1 MKRKVSSNL
10 RLLLHVYANIV
21 VTKHYFGWREKMSA
35 NYTLD
40 GATIPEKTLKS
51 TALKVALIYAS
62 ISVLWILF
70 SDQILSIVVKDIDTM
85 TRLQMVKG
93 WFFVLATSYII
104 YILLRNDI
112 KRYFRV
118 YEALQH
124 SQQNLLSLMEALP
137 TAVSWADEKGNIQ
150 YSNHKFRELF
160 GYTIEDAPTVEKWFQ
175 LAYPD
180 QEYRQ
185 TVFERWEGAVQNA
198 QDSGSEI
205 SPMEVTV
212 TCRDGSTRY
221 VAIMGALLH
230 EKILGVFYNLTES
243 KQAETALEESE
254 NRYRTLF
261 ESANDAILI
270 MQDNQFIECNQKTL
284 EVFGCTREQI
294 VGQTPH
300 KFSPP
305 VQPDGRD
312 SAQKAQEKITTVLNG
327 QPDVFEW
334 RHKRYNGEVF
344 DAEISLSLIEIESQK
359 YIQAIVRDISV
370 RRQLDRKL
378 QLMQRW
384 IEQSVDLFFW
394 VGDDSRIL
402 YVNEAVCYAFG
413 YSLEEFCTMKVGD
426 FDLELNDTAWPEFAK
441 NLRQKKSLSFETR
454 FKKKDGRVFPAEI
467 TANTLTFDGKNN
479 YFAYARD
486 ISERV
491 RYEKE
496 QKKLETQLRQAQKM
510 ESLGTLAGGIAHDF
524 NNILGAILG
533 YAEMV
538 KVDLPSGSPLVEMQ
552 QGVIKAGLRARDLVQ
567 QILLFS
573 RQVDHEVKAVQ
584 PHLIVKEALKL
595 LRSSIPVT
603 IEIKQFVQSDCG
615 SVLAD
620 PTQLHQIIM
629 NLCTN
634 AYYAMRASGGVLGV
648 NLVKIEVTEDDIS
661 FSNMQFDP
669 GCYVKLEISDTGHG
683 MDSITLE
690 NIFTPYFTTKPKGE
704 GTGLGLSV
712 VLGIVKSFNGH
723 IKFYSE
729 PGKGTTANVYFPCLE
744 TETDAVAMS
753 VEEKIPTGTER
764 VLLVDDELE
773 ILEMAKLSLES
784 LGYQVLACTSSQEA
798 LAAFAEDPEKFD
810 LVVTDMTMP
819 QLTGMELIQQLFAV
833 RPHIP
838 VILCTGFSELITK
851 EKACAL
857 GIRELLTKPVLRT
870 ELAKS
875 VRKALD
881 N

>member
-1 MKRKVSSNL
+1 
-10 RLLLHVYANIV
+10 
-21 VTKHYFGWREKMSA
+21 MSGDSTFEGTA
-35 NYTLD
+35 
-40 GATIPEKTLKS
+40 IPEQSLKK
-51 TALKVALIYAS
+51 TALKVALIYAG

-70 SDQILSIVVKDIDTM
+70 SDQILSVVVNDIEAM

-93 WFFVLATSYII
+93 WIFVLVTSYII
-104 YILLRNDI
+104 YILLHKDI
-112 KRYFRV
+112 KRYFEV
-118 YEALQH
+118 QDALQH
-124 SQQNLLSLMEALP
+124 SQQHLLSLMEALP
-137 TAVSWADEKGNIQ
+137 TAVSWADDKGNIQ
-150 YSNHKFRELF
+150 YSNPKFRELF
-160 GYTIEDAPTVEKWFQ
+160 GYTVEDAPTVERWFQ

-180 QEYRQ
+180 PGYRQ
-185 TVFERWEGAVQNA
+185 SVADRWESAVQSA

-205 SPMEVTV
+205 EPVEATV
-212 TCRDGSTRY
+212 TCKDGSTRF
-221 VAIMGALLH
+221 VAIAGALLH
-230 EKILGVFYNLTES
+230 ERILGVFYDLTAN
-243 KQAETALEESE
+243 KQAEIALEESE

-294 VGQTPH
+294 VGQAPD

-305 VQPDGRD
+305 LQPDGRD
-312 SAQKAQEKITTVLNG
+312 SAQKAVEKITAVQNG
-327 QPDVFEW
+327 QADVFEW
-334 RHKRYNGEVF
+334 RHTRYNGEAF
-344 DAEISLSLIEIESQK
+344 DAEISLSLIDIESQRF
-359 YIQAIVRDISV
+359 IQAIVRDISV

-394 VGDDSRIL
+394 VDDDSRIL
-402 YVNEAVCYAFG
+402 YVNEAVCRSLG
-413 YSLEEFCTMKVGD
+413 YSQEEFTTMQVGD
-426 FDLELNDTAWPEFAK
+426 FDLELTAEAWPEFAK
-441 NLRQKKSLSFETR
+441 NLKEKNSVFFETR
-454 FKKKDGRVFPAEI
+454 FKKKDGQVFPVEI
-467 TANTLTFDGKNN
+467 TANTLKFDGKDN
-479 YFAYARD
+479 YFAYAKD

-491 RYEKE
+491 RYEKQ
-496 QKKLETQLRQAQKM
+496 QKKLEMQLRQAQKM

-538 KVDLPSGSPLVEMQ
+538 KVDLPSGSPLLDMQ

-573 RQVDHEVKAVQ
+573 RQVDHEIKAVQ
-584 PHLIVKEALKL
+584 PHLIVKETLKL
-595 LRSSIPVT
+595 LRSSIPTT
-603 IEIKQFVQSDCG
+603 IEIRQYIQADCG

-634 AYYAMRASGGVLGV
+634 AYYAMRESGGVLGV
-648 NLVKIEVTEDDIS
+648 SLVKIGVTEEDIS

-669 GCYVKLEISDTGHG
+669 GCYVKFEVSDTGHG
-683 MDSITLE
+683 MDSVTLE

-723 IKFYSE
+723 IKYYSE

-744 TETDAVAMS
+744 TEMDKLDTS
-753 VEEKIPTGTER
+753 VEETIPTGTER
-764 VLLVDDELE
+764 VLVVDDEAE
-773 ILEMAKLSLES
+773 ILEMLQLSLES
-784 LGYQVLACTSSQEA
+784 LGYQVLAYTNSQDA
-798 LAAFAEDPEKFD
+798 LAAFETDSDQYD

-819 QLTGMELIQQLFAV
+819 HLTGLELIQQVFAI
-833 RPHIP
+833 RPQMP
-838 VILCTGFSELITK
+838 AILCTGFSELITK
-851 EKACAL
+851 EKARAL
-857 GIRELLTKPVLRT
+857 GIRALLSKPVLRT

-881 N
+881 GE

>member
-1 MKRKVSSNL
+1 
-10 RLLLHVYANIV
+10 
-21 VTKHYFGWREKMSA
+21 MSA
-35 NYTLD
+35 NSTFV
-40 GATIPEKTLKS
+40 GAAVPKQSLKK

-70 SDQILSIVVKDIDTM
+70 SDQLLSSVVKDIETM
-85 TRLQMVKG
+85 TWLQMVKG

-104 YILLRNDI
+104 YLLLENDL
-112 KRYFRV
+112 KRYFQV
-118 YEALQH
+118 QEALQH
-124 SQQNLLSLMEALP
+124 SQQHLLSLMEALP
-137 TAVSWADEKGNIQ
+137 TAVSWADAKGNIQ

-160 GYTIEDAPTVEKWFQ
+160 GYTLEDAPTVEKWFQ

-180 QEYRQ
+180 QGDRQ
-185 TVFERWEGAVQNA
+185 SVVDQWESAVQNA
-198 QDSGSEI
+198 QVSGFEI
-205 SPMEVTV
+205 SPIEATV
-212 TCRDGSTRY
+212 TCKDGSTRY
-221 VAIMGALLH
+221 VAIMGALLQ
-230 EKILGVFYNLTES
+230 EQILGVFYDLTES
-243 KQAETALEESE
+243 KQAENALEESE

-261 ESANDAILI
+261 EPANDAILI

-284 EVFGCTREQI
+284 EVFGCTHEQI

-312 SAQKAQEKITTVLNG
+312 SVQVALEKITAVLNG

-334 RHKRYNGEVF
+334 RHTRYNGDAF

-359 YIQAIVRDISV
+359 YIQAIVRDISL
-370 RRQLDRKL
+370 RRQRDRKL

-426 FDLELNDTAWPEFAK
+426 FDLELNDAAWPEFAES
-441 NLRQKKSLSFETR
+441 LREKKSLSFETR
-454 FKKKDGRVFPAEI
+454 FKKKDGQVFPVEI

-479 YFAYARD
+479 YFAYAKD

-573 RQVDHEVKAVQ
+573 RQVDHEIKAVQ

-634 AYYAMRASGGVLGV
+634 AYYAMRESGGVLGV
-648 NLVKIEVTEDDIS
+648 SLVKIAVTEEDIS

-683 MDSITLE
+683 MDSVTLE

-704 GTGLGLSV
+704 GTGLRLSV

-729 PGKGTTANVYFPCLE
+729 PGKGTTANVYLPCLE
-744 TETDAVAMS
+744 TEMDALEKS
-753 VEEKIPTGTER
+753 VEETIPTGTER
-764 VLLVDDELE
+764 VLVVDDEAE
-773 ILEMAKLSLES
+773 ILEMVKLSLES
-784 LGYQVLACTSSQEA
+784 LGYRVLDYTNSKDA

-819 QLTGMELIQQLFAV
+819 HLTGLELIQQVFAI
-833 RPHIP
+833 RPKMP
-838 VILCTGFSELITK
+838 AILCTGFSELITK
-851 EKACAL
+851 EKARAL
-857 GIRELLTKPVLRT
+857 GIRELLSKPLLRT

-875 VRKALD
+875 VRNALD
-881 N
+881 E

>member
-1 MKRKVSSNL
+1 
-10 RLLLHVYANIV
+10 
-21 VTKHYFGWREKMSA
+21 MSA
-35 NYTLD
+35 NFTID
-40 GATIPEKTLKS
+40 GAMIPEQTLKN

-104 YILLRNDI
+104 YILLQNDL
-112 KRYFRV
+112 KRYLRV
-118 YEALQH
+118 YEALQQ

-137 TAVSWADEKGNIQ
+137 TAVSWADDKGNIQ

-160 GYTIEDAPTVEKWFQ
+160 GYTLEDAPTIERWFQ
-175 LAYPD
+175 LVYPD
-180 QEYRQ
+180 EGYRQ
-185 TVFERWEGAVQNA
+185 SILDQWENAVQTA

-205 SPMEVTV
+205 TPIEASI
-212 TCRDGSTRY
+212 TCKDGSTRY
-221 VAIMGALLH
+221 VDIAGALLR
-230 EKILGVFYNLTES
+230 ERILGVFYDLTES
-243 KQAETALEESE
+243 KQADMALEESE

-270 MQDNQFIECNQKTL
+270 MQDNQFVECNQKTL

-294 VGQTPH
+294 VGQTPY

-312 SAQKAQEKITTVLNG
+312 SAQVAMEKITAVLNG

-334 RHKRYNGEVF
+334 RHTRYNGEAF

-402 YVNEAVCYAFG
+402 YVNEAVCHAFG

-426 FDLELNDTAWPEFAK
+426 FDLELNDAAWPEFAK
-441 NLRQKKSLSFETR
+441 NLREKKSLSFETR
-454 FKKKDGRVFPAEI
+454 FKKKDGQVFPVEI
-467 TANTLTFDGKNN
+467 TANTLRFDGKNN
-479 YFAYARD
+479 YFAYAKD

-491 RYEKE
+491 RYEKK

-538 KVDLPSGSPLVEMQ
+538 KVDLPSGSPLAEMQ

-573 RQVDHEVKAVQ
+573 RQVDHEIKAVQ

-603 IEIKQFVQSDCG
+603 IEIKQYIQADCG

-648 NLVKIEVTEDDIS
+648 SLVKIEVTEEDIS

-683 MDSITLE
+683 MDSVTLE

-729 PGKGTTANVYFPCLE
+729 PGKGTTANIYLPCLE
-744 TETDAVAMS
+744 TEMDELETFVQ
-753 VEEKIPTGTER
+753 ETIPTGTER
-764 VLLVDDELE
+764 VLVVDDEAE
-773 ILEMAKLSLES
+773 ILEMVQLSLES
-784 LGYQVLACTSSQEA
+784 LGYEVLAYTNSKDA
-798 LAAFAEDPEKFD
+798 LAAFEAAPDQYD

-819 QLTGMELIQQLFAV
+819 HLTGLELIQHVFAI
-833 RPHIP
+833 RPKMP
-838 VILCTGFSELITK
+838 AILCTGFSELITK
-851 EKACAL
+851 EKARAL
-857 GIRELLTKPVLRT
+857 GIRALLSKPVLRT

-881 N
+881 E